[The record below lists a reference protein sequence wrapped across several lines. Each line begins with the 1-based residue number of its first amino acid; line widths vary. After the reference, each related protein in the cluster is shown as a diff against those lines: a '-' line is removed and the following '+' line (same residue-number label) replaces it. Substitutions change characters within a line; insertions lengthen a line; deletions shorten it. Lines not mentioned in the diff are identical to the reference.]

1 MGGRAYTNISEAN
14 EDKQVCVYLQPDER
28 AVGQPPRE
36 PPALREGGEEAVLFV
51 FFCVWNFFFFF
62 SFDMLVGKWNMG
74 CVRG

>member
-1 MGGRAYTNISEAN
+1 MRGRAYTNISEAN

-51 FFCVWNFFFFF
+51 FFLCLELCFFF
-62 SFDMLVGKWNMG
+62 V
-74 CVRG
+74 